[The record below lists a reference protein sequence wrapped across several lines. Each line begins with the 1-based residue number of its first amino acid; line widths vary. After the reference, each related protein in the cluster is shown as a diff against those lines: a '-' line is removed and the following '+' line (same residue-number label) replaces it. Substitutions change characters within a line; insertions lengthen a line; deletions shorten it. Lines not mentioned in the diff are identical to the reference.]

1 MLLKY
6 FGFREDPFGST
17 PDPRWLY
24 QSPTHREALAS
35 LKYSF
40 KSNRG
45 FTALIAAPG
54 MGKTTLLFRFLE
66 DLRKSAR
73 TVFLFDT
80 QCEPRELISYI
91 LRDLDITP
99 AESSVEK
106 HEQLND
112 ALLEEARAGRRFVT
126 VIDEA
131 QNLSDAAL
139 ETVRLLTN
147 FETPRAK
154 LMQVVLAGQ
163 PKLSDNLM
171 KPSLVQLRQRIS
183 TICRLD
189 PLSADEASAYINHR
203 IKLAGYVGEPLFT
216 EDAISHITAASQ
228 GIPRTINNLCF
239 NSLSLC
245 CALKNK
251 QVDARMVSEVVADQE
266 LSPQSKETS
275 AINPEIVAGPTV
287 ESEEPDRSIS
297 QAKFWVI
304 AAAVLLVASLL
315 GILAFSKI
323 SPFRSQAE
331 AEARSL
337 NVKAAASTRAVQ
349 AATLPNS
356 TRPAQP
362 APQPTS
368 FQIEVGPNQR
378 LRDIAV
384 ENLGD
389 FNQELLHQIQALNPK
404 LNDPDHIEAGQRL
417 WLPGLP
423 AAKGADAL
431 TPNARRETKVA
442 PVLVS
447 TGKPIGS
454 EASSNA
460 APFEVIVGPNQT
472 LQDLSVKYLGDFD
485 LKRLH
490 QIRALNPKLIDP
502 DHILL
507 GQKIRLPGPPAAPVV
522 ADTTPTTSLRRVP

>member
-1 MLLKY
+1 
-6 FGFREDPFGST
+6 
-17 PDPRWLY
+17 
-24 QSPTHREALAS
+24 
-35 LKYSF
+35 
-40 KSNRG
+40 
-45 FTALIAAPG
+45 
-54 MGKTTLLFRFLE
+54 
-66 DLRKSAR
+66 
-73 TVFLFDT
+73 
-80 QCEPRELISYI
+80 
-91 LRDLDITP
+91 
-99 AESSVEK
+99 
-106 HEQLND
+106 
-112 ALLEEARAGRRFVT
+112 
-126 VIDEA
+126 
-131 QNLSDAAL
+131 
-139 ETVRLLTN
+139 
-147 FETPRAK
+147 
-154 LMQVVLAGQ
+154 
-163 PKLSDNLM
+163 
-171 KPSLVQLRQRIS
+171 
-183 TICRLD
+183 
-189 PLSADEASAYINHR
+189 
-203 IKLAGYVGEPLFT
+203 
-216 EDAISHITAASQ
+216 
-228 GIPRTINNLCF
+228 
-239 NSLSLC
+239 
-245 CALKNK
+245 
-251 QVDARMVSEVVADQE
+251 
-266 LSPQSKETS
+266 
-275 AINPEIVAGPTV
+275 
-287 ESEEPDRSIS
+287 
-297 QAKFWVI
+297 
-304 AAAVLLVASLL
+304 
-315 GILAFSKI
+315 
-323 SPFRSQAE
+323 
-331 AEARSL
+331 
-337 NVKAAASTRAVQ
+337 
-349 AATLPNS
+349 
-356 TRPAQP
+356 AQP